1 MDNNELDHGR
11 PPTPPH
17 HPTAG
22 VRVLRQEIED
32 IVKFG
37 LPDYN
42 LVSISQIASGKSF
55 NNRIYFLQL
64 KHSVD
69 KASSSPGTLSQPEQ
83 VVLKVNG
90 RFFGANKIKNEV
102 SCLRLLQRYCPDVPS
117 PRALAWSED
126 GHVATYATSSQ
137 TRTRLLDIPPGVEKL
152 KHGGWILMSH
162 IPGNPMPIADLN
174 DATLT
179 DLAKQ
184 LGDIVA
190 CLRRDIPP
198 QKRCGNIRLPQG
210 GIEEQSVPVADGT
223 ALTIRDI
230 IQDGIEVDEPIT
242 TANEY
247 YRVRLVNKLRELKT
261 TDVYAPNRSLIETI
275 RAFISDQ
282 LPHLE
287 LTDGDGIPPGE
298 FVLTHYDLSARNVLV
313 SGQPPRIT
321 GLVDF
326 EFAGFFPPVDE
337 FLNDDVVN
345 EGGEWPREFYK
356 AYLAR
361 LHENG
366 IATPVR
372 GFDPSVWK
380 RNCWLERLVGG
391 IAPWY
396 LPGGWKGEELQAKLR
411 EAEADVREV
420 LKRLIMDYDEYKE
433 RRLL

>member
-1 MDNNELDHGR
+1 MDIDELERRR
-11 PPTPPH
+11 PPTPSH

-22 VRVLRQEIED
+22 VRVLRQEIEA

-37 LPDYN
+37 LPDYD
-42 LVSISQIASGKSF
+42 LASITQIPSGMSF

-64 KHSVD
+64 KHSVG
-69 KASSSPGTLSQPEQ
+69 KASSLPGTLCQPEQ

-90 RFFGANKIKNEV
+90 RFFGANKIQNEV
-102 SCLRLLQRYCPDVPS
+102 ACFQLLQRYCPGIPS

-137 TRTRLLDIPPGVEKL
+137 TRTRPLDMPSGVERL
-152 KHGGWILMSH
+152 EHGGWILMSYV
-162 IPGNPMPIADLN
+162 PGNPVPIADLN
-174 DATLT
+174 DATLA

-190 CLRRDIPP
+190 CLRRDVPP

-210 GIEEQSVPVADGT
+210 GFEEQSVPVADST
-223 ALTIRDI
+223 TLTIRDI
-230 IQDGIEVDEPIT
+230 IQEGIEVDEPIT

-247 YRVRLVNKLRELKT
+247 YRVRLTDKLRELET
-261 TDVYAPNRSLIETI
+261 SDTYAPNRSLTETL
-275 RAFISDQ
+275 RAFISEH

-298 FVLTHYDLSARNVLV
+298 FVLTHYDLSPRNVLV

-337 FLNDDVVN
+337 FLNDEVN
-345 EGGEWPREFYK
+345 NSGEWPREFYK
-356 AYLAR
+356 AYLER
-361 LHENG
+361 LHEKG

-380 RNCWLERLVGG
+380 RNYWLETLVGS

-396 LPGGWKGEELQAKLR
+396 LPGGWKGEELQAELR
-411 EAEADVREV
+411 EVEANVREM
-420 LKRLIMDYDEYKE
+420 LKRLIVGYGEHNE
-433 RRLL
+433 RKLL